1 MNSGVQSQL
10 NMRQLFDKLYFAQT
24 EENVDKI
31 INTHPDF
38 FKPENWD
45 PLGGNENNFG
55 VIENQQS
62 APIAALIEKITN
74 SIDAVLM
81 KKCLE
86 AGLDPKS
93 SQAPQSME
101 EARTIFFPDHRGWDL
116 ATSRNQQAESI
127 QVLADGPK
135 RNTSLIIYDDG
146 EGQHPEDFEDTF
158 LSLLRGNKNEI
169 HFVQGKYNMGG
180 SGAIVFCGKK
190 RYQLIA
196 SKCFDNTGEFGFT
209 LIREHPLSKAEEGV
223 KKNTWYEY
231 LKIDG
236 KIPAFQTDQQDL
248 KLFNKKFTT
257 GTIIK
262 LYSYDLPSGISDI
275 SRDLN
280 QSINEYLFE
289 PVLPVY
295 TIEKKERY
303 PKSSLRRGL
312 YGLKRRL
319 EQEDN
324 KYVDGEP
331 FSEEFDDA
339 LFGKM
344 KVTCYVF
351 KTKIDDRSVKET
363 KETIQREFFKNNMSV
378 LFSVNGQVHGHY
390 TSEFITRSLKL
401 NLLKEH
407 LLIHVDCTNMEYD
420 FRKEL
425 FMASRDRLKDGE
437 ETRALRKFLADKL
450 GAKNG
455 RLAEIQKRRKDSI
468 AVESEDAKD
477 LLKSFAQNFSRNTEL
492 LKLLEQTL
500 NLDLPPKG
508 KQKGSTNNSTKKKQR
523 KKEQQ
528 PFNPQRFPA
537 FFKRRAQGKKDKEV
551 VAIPLGGEKTI
562 LFDTDVENNYF
573 DRVEEPG
580 ELNIAILDFKTND
593 TEGGDAPGK
602 VDQIE
607 DVFNARKSSPQEG
620 TIKIHLNPKKE
631 MSVGDEARIKV
642 SLNDPSGSFFEEA
655 FWVKVS
661 EPKAPPQPSPKPK
674 EKEVPTLGLPNM
686 IFVYQEE
693 KPERDGITWEKL
705 GNETGQE
712 IGFATVMYPMA
723 SGEKLESVYI
733 NMDSAVLKNFK
744 GKTRNASQEQLEIA
758 DKRYIASV
766 YSHTL
771 FLYSITKARKYEI
784 VQEENGTDSN
794 NNASSDVE
802 LGAYLKD
809 LFDSYYAEFLLN
821 FGFDDIMQL
830 LED

>member
-1 MNSGVQSQL
+1 MNLSTQSRL
-10 NMRQLFDKLYFAQT
+10 NVRQLFNKLYFAQT
-24 EENVDKI
+24 ENDVDKI
-31 INTHPDF
+31 LRTHLHIF
-38 FKPENWD
+38 TPENWF

-62 APIAALIEKITN
+62 TPIAALIEKITN

-86 AGLDPKS
+86 ADIDPKS

-101 EARTIFFPDHRGWDL
+101 DARTTFFPNHIDWDL
-116 ATSRNQQAESI
+116 ARYRNQQAESI
-127 QVLADGPK
+127 QILADGPR

-146 EGQHPEDFEDTF
+146 EGQHPEEFENTF

-190 RYQLIA
+190 RYQLIG
-196 SKCFDNTGEFGFT
+196 SKRYDNTGEFGFT
-209 LIREHPLSKAEEGV
+209 LIREHSLSKAEKRV

-236 KIPAFQTDQQDL
+236 KIPAFQADRQDL
-248 KLFNKKFTT
+248 RLHNRTFTT

-262 LYSYDLPSGISDI
+262 LYSYHLSGISDI

-295 TIEKKERY
+295 TIEKEERY

-324 KYVDGEP
+324 KYVEES
-331 FSEEFDDA
+331 FSDDFDDV

-351 KTKIDDRSVKET
+351 RTKIDDRSVKET

-378 LFSVNGQVHGHY
+378 LFSVNGQTHGHY

-407 LLIHVDCTNMEYD
+407 LLIHVDCTNMNYD

-425 FMASRDRLKDGE
+425 FMASRDRLRDGE
-437 ETRALRKFLADKL
+437 ETKALRKFLADKL

-455 RLAEIQKRRKDSI
+455 RLSEIQKRRKDSI

-477 LLKSFAQNFSRNTEL
+477 LLKSFARNFSQNKEL
-492 LKLLEQTL
+492 LKLLDQTL

-508 KQKGSTNNSTKKKQR
+508 KQKGNTNGSTKKKQR
-523 KKEQQ
+523 KEKKE
-528 PFNPQRFPA
+528 PFNLQRFPA
-537 FFKRRAQGKKDKEV
+537 LFKRRVQGKKDKEV
-551 VAIPLGGEKTI
+551 VSIPLGSEKTI

-573 DRVEEPG
+573 HRVEEPG
-580 ELNIAILDFKTND
+580 ELKIAILDYKTNETD
-593 TEGGDAPGK
+593 GGDAPGK
-602 VDQIE
+602 VDRIE
-607 DVFNARKSSPQEG
+607 DIFNVGKSSPQDG

-631 MSVGDEARIKV
+631 VRIGDEARIKATL
-642 SLNDPSGSFFEEA
+642 SDPSGSFFEEI

-661 EPKAPPQPSPKPK
+661 EQKAPSEPAPKPEKK
-674 EKEVPTLGLPNM
+674 EIPTLGLPDL
-686 IFVYQEE
+686 IFAYQEE
-693 KPERDGITWEKL
+693 RPERNGEITWEQV
-705 GNETGQE
+705 EAATGE
-712 IGFATVMYPMA
+712 NMDYATVMYPMVN
-723 SGEKLESVYI
+723 GEKLESVYI
-733 NMDSAVLKNFK
+733 NMDSTVLKNFK
-744 GKTRNASQEQLEIA
+744 AKTRNANQEQLEIA

-771 FLYSITKARKYEI
+771 FLYSITKAHKYEV
-784 VQEENGTDSN
+784 VQEDNNGIDPDS
-794 NNASSDVE
+794 VE
-802 LGAYLKD
+802 LGTYLKD
-809 LFDSYYAEFLLN
+809 LFDSYYAEFILS

-830 LED
+830 IGD

>member
-1 MNSGVQSQL
+1 MNSFTQL
-10 NMRQLFDKLYFAQT
+10 QHEMKRLFNKLYLAAT
-24 EENVDKI
+24 EDEVDEI
-31 INTHPDF
+31 INTYPNI
-38 FKPENWD
+38 FKPEHWY
-45 PLGGNENNFG
+45 PLGGNDNNFG

-62 APIAALIEKITN
+62 TPIAALIEKITN

-86 AGLDPKS
+86 TGINPKS
-93 SQAPQSME
+93 NQAPQSMD
-101 EARTIFFPDHRGWDL
+101 EARTNFFPNHGKWDMPGF
-116 ATSRNQQAESI
+116 RNQQAESI
-127 QVLADGPK
+127 QILADGPR

-146 EGQHPEDFEDTF
+146 EGQHPAEFENTF

-169 HFVQGKYNMGG
+169 HFVQGRYNMGG

-190 RYQLIA
+190 RYQLIG
-196 SKCFDNTGEFGFT
+196 SKRYDNTGEFGFT
-209 LIREHPLSKAEEGV
+209 LIREHPLTKAEEGT

-236 KIPAFQTDQQDL
+236 KIPSFQAGQQDL
-248 KLFNKKFTT
+248 GLYNRTFTT

-295 TIEKKERY
+295 TIEKEERY

-324 KYVDGEP
+324 KYVEES

-351 KTKIDDRSVKET
+351 KTKIEDRSVKET
-363 KETIQREFFKNNMSV
+363 KETIQREFFKNRMSV

-407 LLIHVDCTNMEYD
+407 LLIHVDCTKMSPN
-420 FRKEL
+420 FRREL

-437 ETRALRKFLADKL
+437 ETRVLRKFLAEKL
-450 GAKNG
+450 GTKNG
-455 RLAEIQKRRKDSI
+455 RLWEIQKRRKDSI

-477 LLKSFAQNFSRNTEL
+477 LLKSFARNFSRNVEL
-492 LKLLEQTL
+492 LKLLDQTL
-500 NLDLPPKG
+500 NLDIPPKG
-508 KQKGSTNNSTKKKQR
+508 KQKGNTNGSTKKKQN
-523 KKEQQ
+523 KKEKQ

-537 FFKRRAQGKKDKEV
+537 LFKRRVQGKKDREV
-551 VAIPLGGEKTI
+551 VTIPLGGEKTI
-562 LFDTDVENNYF
+562 FFDTDVENNYF
-573 DRVEEPG
+573 DRIEDPG
-580 ELNIAILDFKTND
+580 DLKIAILDFKRND
-593 TEGGDAPGK
+593 TTGGNAPGK
-602 VDQIE
+602 VDRID
-607 DVFNARKSSPQEG
+607 DVFNVRKSSPQNG
-620 TIKIHLNPKKE
+620 TIKIHLNPKE
-631 MSVGDEARIKV
+631 EVSVGDEVKIKV
-642 SLNDPSGSFFEEA
+642 SLEDPTGEFDEI

-661 EPKAPPQPSPKPK
+661 EPKAPSQPSPKPEQK
-674 EKEVPTLGLPNM
+674 EIPTLGLPEL
-686 IFVYQEE
+686 IFAYREE
-693 KPERDGITWEKL
+693 RPERNGELTWEQVEEATSEEM
-705 GNETGQE
+705 NHT
-712 IGFATVMYPMA
+712 TVMYPMVN
-723 SGEKLESVYI
+723 GEKLERVYI
-733 NMDSAVLKNFK
+733 NMDSTVLKNFR
-744 GKTRNASQEQLEIA
+744 GKTRNANQEQLEIA

-766 YSHTL
+766 YSHVL
-771 FLYSITKARKYEI
+771 FLYSITKAHKYEI
-784 VQEENGTDSN
+784 VQEENNGIDSD
-794 NNASSDVE
+794 SVE
-802 LGAYLKD
+802 LGTYLKT
-809 LFDSYYAEFLLN
+809 LFDSHYAEFLLN
-821 FGFDDIMQL
+821 FGFDEIMQL
-830 LED
+830 IGD

>member
-1 MNSGVQSQL
+1 MD
-10 NMRQLFDKLYFAQT
+10 MKELFNKLYFAQT
-24 EENVDKI
+24 EDTVDKI
-31 INTHPDF
+31 VNVHSDI
-38 FKPENWD
+38 FKSENWSPIGED
-45 PLGGNENNFG
+45 ENYFA

-62 APIAALIEKITN
+62 SPIAALIEKITN

-81 KKCLE
+81 KKCLQ
-86 AGLDPKS
+86 AGIDPKS
-93 SQAPQSME
+93 NQAPQSMD
-101 EARTIFFPDHRGWDL
+101 EARTNFFPNHRDWDL
-116 ATSRNQQAESI
+116 PSFRNQQAESI
-127 QVLADGPK
+127 QILADGPRGK
-135 RNTSLIIYDDG
+135 TSLIIYDDG
-146 EGQHPEDFEDTF
+146 EGQHPEEFENTF

-169 HFVQGKYNMGG
+169 HFVQGRYNMGG

-190 RYQLIA
+190 RYQLIG
-196 SKCFDNTGEFGFT
+196 SKRYDNVGEFGFT
-209 LIREHPLSKAEEGV
+209 LIREHPLSKAEAST

-231 LKIDG
+231 LKIGG
-236 KIPAFQTDQQDL
+236 KIPSFQADQQDL
-248 KLFNKKFTT
+248 GLYKRTFTA

-289 PVLPVY
+289 PILPVY
-295 TIEKKERY
+295 TIEKEERY

-324 KYVDGEP
+324 KYVEES
-331 FSEEFDDA
+331 FSEDFDDD

-363 KETIQREFFKNNMSV
+363 KETIRREFFKNNMSV

-407 LLIHVDCTNMEYD
+407 LLIHVDCTDMNYD

-425 FMASRDRLKDGE
+425 FMASRDRLKSGE
-437 ETRALRKFLADKL
+437 ETRILRRFLAGKL
-450 GAKNG
+450 GAKDG
-455 RLAEIQKRRKDSI
+455 RLTEIQKRRKDSI

-477 LLKSFAQNFSRNTEL
+477 LLKSFAQNFSRNEEL

-508 KQKGSTNNSTKKKQR
+508 KQKGNTNNSTKKKQ
-523 KKEQQ
+523 KEKEQN

-537 FFKRRAQGKKDKEV
+537 FFKRRGQGKKGKEV
-551 VAIPLGGEKTI
+551 VIIPFGGEKTI

-573 DRVEEPG
+573 NRIEEPG
-580 ELNIAILDFKTND
+580 ELKIAILDFKTNE

-602 VDQIE
+602 VDRID
-607 DVFNARKSSPQEG
+607 DVFNARRSSPQDG

-631 MSVGDEARIKV
+631 VNVGAEAKIKV
-642 SLNDPSGSFFEEA
+642 SLEDPTGEFEDI

-661 EPKAPPQPSPKPK
+661 EPKAPSQPSPKPEKK
-674 EKEVPTLGLPNM
+674 EIPTLGLPDLK
-686 IFVYQEE
+686 FVYQEE
-693 KPERDGITWEKL
+693 RQERNGALTWEQVE
-705 GNETGQE
+705 NATSETMDFG
-712 IGFATVMYPMA
+712 TVMYPMVK
-723 SGEKLESVYI
+723 EDKLESVYI
-733 NMDSAVLKNFK
+733 NMDSTVLMNFRA
-744 GKTRNASQEQLEIA
+744 KTRNASQEQLEIA
-758 DKRYIASV
+758 NQRYIASV
-766 YSHTL
+766 YSHVL
-771 FLYSITKARKYEI
+771 FLYSITKARKYQ
-784 VQEENGTDSN
+784 VVREEDNTSFYNNTDF
-794 NNASSDVE
+794 DVE
-802 LGAYLKD
+802 LGTYLKD
-809 LFDSYYAEFLLN
+809 LFDSYYAEFILN
-821 FGFDDIMQL
+821 FGFDEIMQL
-830 LED
+830 LEE

>member
-1 MNSGVQSQL
+1 MKK
-10 NMRQLFDKLYFAQT
+10 LFDELYFAQT
-24 EENVDKI
+24 EDDVDKI
-31 INTHPDF
+31 VNTHPDI
-38 FKPENWD
+38 FKPENWH
-45 PLGGNENNFG
+45 PLGDNDNNFG

-62 APIAALIEKITN
+62 TPIAALIEKITN

-81 KKCLE
+81 KECLE
-86 AGLDPKS
+86 AGIDPKS
-93 SQAPQSME
+93 SQAPKSME
-101 EARTIFFPDHRGWDL
+101 SARMSFFPDHRDWDM
-116 ATSRNQQAESI
+116 ASFRNQQAESI
-127 QVLADGPK
+127 QILADGPK

-146 EGQHPEDFEDTF
+146 EGQHPEEFENTF

-169 HFVQGKYNMGG
+169 HFVQGRYNMGG

-190 RYQLIA
+190 RYQLIG
-196 SKCFDNTGEFGFT
+196 SKRYDNTGKFGFT

-236 KIPAFQTDQQDL
+236 KIPAFQADRQDL
-248 KLFNKKFTT
+248 RLYNRVFTT
-257 GTIIK
+257 GSIIK

-295 TIEKKERY
+295 TIENVERY

-324 KYVDGEP
+324 KYVEGKP

-351 KTKIDDRSVKET
+351 KTKIEDRSVKET
-363 KETIQREFFKNNMSV
+363 KETIRREFFKNNMSV

-390 TSEFITRSLKL
+390 TSEFITRSLKM
-401 NLLKEH
+401 NILKEH

-450 GAKNG
+450 GAKGG
-455 RLAEIQKRRKDSI
+455 RLWEIQKRRKDSI
-468 AVESEDAKD
+468 SVESEDAKG

-500 NLDLPPKG
+500 NLDLPSKG
-508 KQKGSTNNSTKKKQR
+508 NKKRNTNNSTKKKQE
-523 KKEQQ
+523 KKQEQK

-537 FFKRRAQGKKDKEV
+537 FFKRRSQGKKDKEV
-551 VAIPLGGEKTI
+551 VTIPFGGEKTI
-562 LFDTDVENNYF
+562 FFDTDVENNYF
-573 DRVEEPG
+573 DRIEEPG
-580 ELNIAILDFKTND
+580 ELNIAILDFKANET
-593 TEGGDAPGK
+593 TGGDAPSK
-602 VDQIE
+602 VEQIE
-607 DVFNARKSSPQEG
+607 DVFNARKSSPQDG

-631 MSVGDEARIKV
+631 ARVGDEVKIKV
-642 SLNDPSGSFFEEA
+642 SLGDHTGEFEEA

-661 EPKAPPQPSPKPK
+661 EPKAPVQPSPKT
-674 EKEVPTLGLPNM
+674 EKQEIPTLGLPDL
-686 IFVYQEE
+686 IYAYKEE
-693 KPERDGITWEKL
+693 RADRNGHRTWEQVE
-705 GNETGQE
+705 NATGQE
-712 IGFATVMYPMA
+712 MGYTTVMHPILN
-723 SGEKLESVYI
+723 GDKLESVYI
-733 NMDSAVLKNFK
+733 NMDSTVLMNFK
-744 GKTRNASQEQLEIA
+744 AKTRNPSQEQLNLA

-771 FLYSITKARKYEI
+771 FLYSITKAHKYEI
-784 VQEENGTDSN
+784 VHAENGTDSG
-794 NNASSDVE
+794 VE
-802 LGAYLKD
+802 LGTYLKA
-809 LFDSYYAEFLLN
+809 LFDSYYAEFLLS
-821 FGFDDIMQL
+821 FGFDEIMQL
-830 LED
+830 LAD

>member
-1 MNSGVQSQL
+1 MN
-10 NMRQLFDKLYFAQT
+10 MWQLFKRLYFAQT
-24 EENVDKI
+24 EDDVDKI
-31 INTHPDF
+31 INVHPDI
-38 FKPENWD
+38 FKSENWH

-86 AGLDPKS
+86 AGLNPKGS
-93 SQAPQSME
+93 HAPQSME
-101 EARTIFFPDHRGWDL
+101 EARTNFFPNHRKWDL
-116 ATSRNQQAESI
+116 AGLRNQQAESI
-127 QVLADGPK
+127 QILADGPR

-146 EGQHPEDFEDTF
+146 EGQHPEEFENTF
-158 LSLLRGNKNEI
+158 LSLLHGNKNEI

-196 SKCFDNTGEFGFT
+196 SKRYDNTGEFGFT

-236 KIPAFQTDQQDL
+236 KIPAFQADRQNLGLYQRA
-248 KLFNKKFTT
+248 FTT

-262 LYSYDLPSGISDI
+262 LYSYHLSGISDI

-280 QSINEYLFE
+280 LSINEYLFE

-295 TIEKKERY
+295 TIEKEERY

-324 KYVDGEP
+324 KYVEES
-331 FSEEFDDA
+331 FSEDFDDT

-351 KTKIDDRSVKET
+351 RTKIDDRSVKET
-363 KETIQREFFKNNMSV
+363 KETIRREFFKNNMSV

-390 TSEFITRSLKL
+390 KSAFITQSLKL

-407 LLIHVDCTNMEYD
+407 LLIHVDCTNMEYG

-425 FMASRDRLKDGE
+425 FMASRDRLKSGE
-437 ETRALRKFLADKL
+437 ETRALRNFLAGKL

-455 RLAEIQKRRKDSI
+455 RLWEIQKRRKDSI

-477 LLKSFAQNFSRNTEL
+477 LLKSFAQNIARNEEL
-492 LKLLEQTL
+492 LKLLDQTL

-508 KQKGSTNNSTKKKQR
+508 KQQRNTNNSTEKKQR
-523 KKEQQ
+523 KKEGES
-528 PFNPQRFPA
+528 FNPQRFPA
-537 FFKRRAQGKKDKEV
+537 FFKRRAQGKKGKAV
-551 VAIPLGGEKTI
+551 VAIPIGGEKTI

-573 DRVEEPG
+573 DRIEEPG
-580 ELNIAILDFKTND
+580 ELKIAILDFKRND
-593 TEGGDAPGK
+593 TKGGNAPGK
-602 VDQIE
+602 VDRIE
-607 DVFNARKSSPQEG
+607 DVFNARKSSPQDG
-620 TIKIHLNPKKE
+620 TIKIHLNPKEKVH
-631 MSVGDEARIKV
+631 VGDEARIKV
-642 SLNDPSGSFFEEA
+642 SLSDPTGSFLEEM
-655 FWVKVS
+655 FWVKIS
-661 EPKAPPQPSPKPK
+661 ERKAPPQPSPKPEKK
-674 EKEVPTLGLPNM
+674 EIPSLGLPDL
-686 IFVYQEE
+686 IFTYQEE
-693 KPERDGITWEKL
+693 RLEKNGDLTWEQFE
-705 GNETGQE
+705 GATGQE
-712 IGFATVMYPMA
+712 MDYTTVMHPVVN
-723 SGEKLESVYI
+723 GEKLESVYI
-733 NMDSAVLKNFK
+733 NMDSTVLRNFK
-744 GKTRNASQEQLEIA
+744 AKTRNPSQEQLEIA
-758 DKRYIASV
+758 NRRYIASV

-771 FLYSITKARKYEI
+771 FLYSITKAHKYQI
-784 VQEENGTDSN
+784 VQEKDDKD
-794 NNASSDVE
+794 ADIE
-802 LGAYLKD
+802 LGTYLKD
-809 LFDSYYAEFLLN
+809 LFSSYYAEFILN
-821 FGFDDIMQL
+821 FGTDEIRQL

>member
-1 MNSGVQSQL
+1 MK
-10 NMRQLFDKLYFAQT
+10 RLFNKLYFAPT
-24 EENVDKI
+24 EDELDKI
-31 INTHPDF
+31 IKNHSHI
-38 FKPENWD
+38 FKPENWH
-45 PLGGNENNFG
+45 PLGGHENNFG

-62 APIAALIEKITN
+62 TPIAALIEKITN

-86 AGLDPKS
+86 AGINPKS
-93 SQAPQSME
+93 NQAPQSMDK
-101 EARTIFFPDHRGWDL
+101 ARTIFFPNHTDWDL
-116 ATSRNQQAESI
+116 ARFRNQQAESI
-127 QVLADGPK
+127 QILADGPRRK
-135 RNTSLIIYDDG
+135 TSLIIYDDG
-146 EGQHPEDFEDTF
+146 EGQHPEEFENTF

-190 RYQLIA
+190 RYQLIG
-196 SKCFDNTGEFGFT
+196 SKRYDNTGEFGFT
-209 LIREHPLSKAEEGV
+209 LIREHPLSQAEKGV

-231 LKIDG
+231 LKIGG
-236 KIPAFQTDQQDL
+236 KIPAFQADRQDL
-248 KLFNKKFTT
+248 KLFNRAFTT
-257 GTIIK
+257 GTIVK
-262 LYSYDLPSGISDI
+262 LYSYHLSGISDI

-280 QSINEYLFE
+280 LSINEYLFE

-295 TIEKKERY
+295 TIEKEERY

-324 KYVDGEP
+324 KYVEES

-351 KTKIDDRSVKET
+351 RTKIDDRSVKET

-378 LFSVNGQVHGHY
+378 LFSVNGQTHGHY

-407 LLIHVDCTNMEYD
+407 LLIHVDCTSMNYD

-455 RLAEIQKRRKDSI
+455 RLSEIQKRRKDSI

-477 LLKSFAQNFSRNTEL
+477 LLKSFARNFSRNEEL
-492 LKLLEQTL
+492 LKLLDQTL
-500 NLDLPPKG
+500 NLDIPPKG
-508 KQKGSTNNSTKKKQR
+508 KQEGNTNGSTKKNQR
-523 KKEQQ
+523 KKEEE
-528 PFNPQRFPA
+528 PFKPQRFPGH
-537 FFKRRAQGKKDKEV
+537 FKRSVQGKKDKEV
-551 VAIPLGGEKTI
+551 VSIPLGSEKTI

-573 DRVEEPG
+573 DRIEDPG
-580 ELNIAILDFKTND
+580 DLKIAILDYKTNETD
-593 TEGGDAPGK
+593 GGDAPGK
-602 VDQIE
+602 VDRIE
-607 DVFNARKSSPQEG
+607 DVFNARKSSPQNG
-620 TIKIHLNPKKE
+620 KIKIHLNPKE
-631 MSVGDEARIKV
+631 EVNVGDEAKIKV
-642 SLNDPSGSFFEEA
+642 SLEGPTGEFEEI

-661 EPKAPPQPSPKPK
+661 EPKAPPQPSPQP
-674 EKEVPTLGLPNM
+674 ENTEIPTLGLPDL
-686 IFVYQEE
+686 IFAYREE
-693 KPERDGITWEKL
+693 SPDRNGEITWEQVEAATSAEM
-705 GNETGQE
+705 NH
-712 IGFATVMYPMA
+712 ATVMYPMVN
-723 SGEKLESVYI
+723 GEKLESVYI
-733 NMDSAVLKNFK
+733 NMDSNVLKNFK
-744 GKTRNASQEQLEIA
+744 AKTRNPSQEQSNMAEQ
-758 DKRYIASV
+758 RYIASV

-771 FLYSITKARKYEI
+771 FLYSITKAHKYEI
-784 VQEENGTDSN
+784 VEKENGRDS
-794 NNASSDVE
+794 DIE
-802 LGAYLKD
+802 LGTYLKN
-809 LFDSYYAEFLLN
+809 LFDSYYAEFIVS
-821 FGFDDIMQL
+821 FGFDEIMQL